1 MLKKCPTD
9 QLLDCFHTEAD
20 NDFPINEYYEVIRV
34 MGNNQIFCICPGRN
48 KSIPDTI
55 GPLRSWVGDPLYQKC
70 VEYVGHYVW
79 DLAQKKRK
87 NKFVFKMKSEGFT
100 FYEMKFWSDIFQYM
114 SFKFLK
120 NNSTEKT
127 DVGLHFAQIWA
138 AAPHSSNLRYAKEI
152 HKTYDLFPNMA
163 IYCTNNF
170 EVLTASEYIYN
181 TEEEQQSITDLNS
194 VPTIKPYKF
203 LFYNN
208 HPKLNRTYN
217 VGSIIKKNLHSYGL
231 MSINM
236 GHDLPTDQAREDRF
250 ENIVDQYRNSDNPIT
265 NTYYPKTG
273 IDVFQALVNHKEL
286 VQSLK
291 PLGKPRWI
299 TDDSAK
305 YDSYM
310 ALGEDTKEH
319 CAKCYFAIITET
331 KFFHDRVESTPEYS
345 YPVTHDTLY
354 LDCITFT
361 EKTHKFHLAKMPF
374 ILYAMPGSLKVLRE
388 QGYKTFSPYINETY
402 DLIEND
408 EDRSIAIANE
418 IERLC
423 FMSDEWWYE
432 ALTELQPRLDH
443 NFNHLT
449 DGKIEASLRF
459 QL

>member
-9 QLLDCFHTEAD
+9 QLLDCFYTEAD
-20 NDFPINEYYEVIRV
+20 NDFPINQLYDANKI
-34 MGNNQIFCICPGRN
+34 MGNNQMFCICPGVSQ
-48 KSIPDTI
+48 SIPDTI
-55 GPLRSWVGDPLYQKC
+55 GPVISWVGDPIYNQC

-79 DLAQKKRK
+79 ELANIRGK

-100 FYEMKFWSDIFQYM
+100 FYEMKFWSDVFEFI
-114 SFKFLK
+114 SSKFLER
-120 NNSTEKT
+120 NSTPDT

-138 AAPHSSNLRYAKEI
+138 AAPHISNLRYAKEI
-152 HKTYDLFPNMA
+152 HKTYDLFSGMA
-163 IYCTNNF
+163 IYCANNF
-170 EVLTASEYIYN
+170 EVLTAAEYIYS
-181 TEEEQQSITDLNS
+181 TEEEQQSIKDLNS
-194 VPTIKPYKF
+194 IPTIKPHKF

-217 VGSIIKKNLHSYGL
+217 IGLLIKKNLHSYGL

-236 GHDLPTDQAREDRF
+236 GHDLPNDQARENRF
-250 ENIVDQYRNSDNPIT
+250 KDVVDQYRNSDNPIIK
-265 NTYYPKTG
+265 TYYPKTG
-273 IDVFQALVNHKEL
+273 QDVFQALVNNKEL

-299 TDDSAK
+299 SDDSAK

-310 ALGEDTKEH
+310 ALGKDTKEH
-319 CAKCYFAIITET
+319 CAKCYFAVVTET
-331 KFFHDRVESTPEYS
+331 KFFHDRVESTTEYN
-345 YPVTHDTLY
+345 YPVTFNTLY

-408 EDRSIAIANE
+408 EDRSVAIANE

-432 ALTELQPRLDH
+432 TLLELQPRLDH

-449 DGKIEASLRF
+449 DGTIETSLRF